1 MKFPVNERELE
12 RNYDVIMP
20 EIDRLSLERVNHVWE
35 SWPDFVRQA
44 GSWECLRDIHMM
56 IFGGLFT
63 FAGKI
68 RTVNISKGGFRFA
81 NAIFLDKILPVIS
94 DMPQKTFDD
103 ILAKYIEMNI
113 AHPFI
118 EGNGRAMRLWLDA
131 IFEREMNTRIDWRGI
146 RKGDYLS
153 AMQRSP
159 VNVLELATLLKGS
172 MLKPQELADR
182 AIFLSGLNASYS
194 YERFPQISAL

>member
-81 NAIFLDKILPVIS
+81 NSIFLDKILPVIS

-113 AHPFI
+113 AHPFT

-131 IFEREMNTRIDWRGI
+131 MFEREMNTRIDWRRI
-146 RKGDYLS
+146 MKGDYLS

-159 VNVLELATLLKGS
+159 VNSLELATLLKGS

>member
-1 MKFPVNERELE
+1 
-12 RNYDVIMP
+12 MP
-20 EIDRLSLERVNHVWE
+20 EIDRLSLERVNNVWE

-44 GSWECLRDIHMM
+44 GSWECLRDIHTM

-81 NAIFLDKILPVIS
+81 NSIFLDKILPVIS

-131 IFEREMNTRIDWRGI
+131 IFEREMNTRIDWRRI
-146 RKGDYLS
+146 MKGDYLS

-159 VNVLELATLLKGS
+159 VNSLELATLLKGS